1 MARARLATTCR
12 RTSEWFGLLVRRRS
26 VPLRRSRAGTSGTQD
41 RIDVIGPTSGSESLA
56 ITVPLLTRGDLEAE
70 RMVAVSN

>member
-1 MARARLATTCR
+1 
-12 RTSEWFGLLVRRRS
+12 
-26 VPLRRSRAGTSGTQD
+26 LRRSRAGTSGTQD